1 MDLHRRLPRGL
12 RLEEVLCWEEPR
24 VIARDWTVRY
34 QGDYWQIDR
43 RHVGLSLVGQR
54 VIMRTL
60 LDGRRQLLYRGQK
73 LVSRQLPTRPQ
84 PPAPNNHGN
93 VKQHAAERGHF

>member
-1 MDLHRRLPRGL
+1 
-12 RLEEVLCWEEPR
+12 V
-24 VIARDWTVRY
+24 VV
-34 QGDYWQIDR
+34 
-43 RHVGLSLVGQR
+43 
-54 VIMRTL
+54 RTL

>member
-1 MDLHRRLPRGL
+1 
-12 RLEEVLCWEEPR
+12 
-24 VIARDWTVRY
+24 VRY

-54 VIMRTL
+54 VVVRTL